1 MKMHLVMAHAVNF
14 IQTPGTLPC
23 VIPFLLAPDC
33 MLCKHS
39 TLLDVHQNMKR
50 CYRSGDNKLTQL
62 LGSHKLNN
70 TRIMCSLSL
79 TGYHCPLFLLI
90 YVTFLCGDHHALNS
104 SLSLPV
110 HRVQG
115 SNYTPF
121 LYNRL

>member
-23 VIPFLLAPDC
+23 VILVLLAPDC

-50 CYRSGDNKLTQL
+50 WYRSADNKLTQL

-70 TRIMCSLSL
+70 TRIMCSLSP
-79 TGYHCPLFLLI
+79 GI
-90 YVTFLCGDHHALNS
+90 IV
-104 SLSLPV
+104 
-110 HRVQG
+110 
-115 SNYTPF
+115 
-121 LYNRL
+121 LYFYSFMFHFCEVITMH